1 MSEFEYEGE
10 DFFEQQDED
19 DIFHD
24 TIDLGFSGDE
34 NENGDEQE
42 EEGLGVSTWI
52 VERKQ
57 HEASTTEQLQ
67 DMEQTRIN
75 LLYYGEQFDVLPHMR
90 CFNCEK
96 IIGHLWEPYIEYTKE
111 KAYSPEEVIDLL
123 DTLSEEEKQDLK
135 SSVNDPIFFEDL
147 LLDYDVKEDYDA
159 LLETRK
165 YTNKEIF
172 DNLLKI
178 KPCCRQL
185 FMGPIHVPIQQSAFQ
200 ENQKL
205 IDLPS
210 TLLNVNADMM
220 DISLQGESIEAM
232 QEEFE
237 SNIPLIPEIEIEEP
251 EESCSMPVPLKMMSA
266 AKLGDLT
273 TEDLEV
279 LGYDAVNEIGEATI
293 KRKDLIPVGEQYEV
307 PQQPRVYRAR

>member
-1 MSEFEYEGE
+1 MSEFEYE
-10 DFFEQQDED
+10 DIFQQEDED

-24 TIDLGFSGDE
+24 TIDLGFHDTIDLDE
-34 NENGDEQE
+34 EGEEE

-67 DMEQTRIN
+67 DMEQNRIN
-75 LLYYGEQFDVLPHMR
+75 LLYYGEQFDVLPNMR

-123 DTLSEEEKQDLK
+123 DSLIEEEKEELK
-135 SSVNDPIFFEDL
+135 SYANDPIIFEDL
-147 LLDYDVKEDYDA
+147 LVDYDVKEDYDT

-172 DNLLKI
+172 DKLLKI

-185 FMGPIHVPIQQSAFQ
+185 FIGPIHIPIQQSAFQ
-200 ENQKL
+200 ESQKL
-205 IDLPS
+205 TEVS
-210 TLLNVNADMM
+210 NTLLSANTNMM
-220 DISLQGESIEAM
+220 TISLQGESIEAM

-237 SNIPLIPEIEIEEP
+237 SNIPLIPDIEAEELQ
-251 EESCSMPVPLKMMSA
+251 ESCSIPVPLKMMSA
-266 AKLGDLT
+266 AQLGDLT
-273 TEDLEV
+273 TEDLEE
-279 LGYDAVNEIGEATI
+279 LGYDGVGDLGEANI
-293 KRKDLIPVGEQYEV
+293 KRKDLISVGEGYEV
-307 PQQPRVYRAR
+307 PQQPRIYRAR